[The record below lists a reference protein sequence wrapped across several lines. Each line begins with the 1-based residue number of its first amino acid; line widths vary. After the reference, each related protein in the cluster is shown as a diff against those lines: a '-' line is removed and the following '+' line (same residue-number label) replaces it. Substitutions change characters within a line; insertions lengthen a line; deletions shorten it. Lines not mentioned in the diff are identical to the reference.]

1 MVIDK
6 IVIDNF
12 KGFNGCFTLPLN
24 SGLNII
30 VGDNEAGKSTIL
42 EAINLA
48 LTGLYNGRYLR
59 NELSQ
64 YLFNNIAVEEYLASL
79 ATNKPLLPPSI
90 LIELYLKGEERPF
103 LKGTKNTSGLDCSG
117 VFLKVEFDDSYKPVY
132 EELIKSGDL
141 KTLPIEYYHIVWKG
155 FSRDPI
161 TARNIP
167 LKSAFIDSSSTKF
180 SNGSDAYINR
190 IVKELLTL
198 EEIVNISQ
206 SHREMKESFMDNQ
219 SIQAINN
226 KLTTASK
233 VTDKKVTISVD
244 LSSRNAWESSL
255 TTYIED
261 IPFHYVGKGEQSI
274 IKTNLALAHNK
285 SKEANVILLEEP
297 ENHLSHSKL
306 NQLIMLVKDSCTEKQ
321 IIVTTHS
328 SFVANKLGLNCLTLL
343 NDRKAVQM
351 NGLSLATKAFF
362 EKIQGYDTLRLILC
376 DKAILVEGDS
386 DELVVQKA
394 YMAANGGRLPIEDRV
409 DVISVGVSFL
419 RFLEIA
425 EKISQR
431 VCVVTDN
438 DGDIG
443 ALLKKYKAYLGDN
456 AKPEITIHYD
466 DVVDAGELM
475 IGDSKFNYNTLE
487 PKFLKANGLDLT
499 KEILGVEYAC
509 IDDLHRYMKSN
520 KTDCALKIYDSAKE
534 ITYPG
539 YIIEAIYDGE

>member
-1 MVIDK
+1 MLNIDK
-6 IVIDNF
+6 VVIENF
-12 KGFNGCFTLPLN
+12 KGFKDRFTLPLN

-79 ATNKPLLPPSI
+79 STDRPLLPPSI
-90 LIELYLKGEERPF
+90 LIELYLSGEERPF
-103 LKGTKNTSGLDCSG
+103 LKGTKNTDGADCSG
-117 VFLKVEFDDSYKPVY
+117 VFLKVEFDESYKPVY
-132 EELIKSGDL
+132 EELIKAGDL
-141 KTLPIEYYHIVWKG
+141 KTLPIEYYHIICKG

-180 SNGSDAYINR
+180 SNGSDAYIGR
-190 IVKELLTL
+190 IVKELLTP

-206 SHREMKESFMDNQ
+206 SHREMKEHFMDNE
-219 SIQAINN
+219 SIHAINE

-233 VTDKKVTISVD
+233 VTEKTVSISVE
-244 LSSRNAWESSL
+244 LSSKNAWESSL
-255 TTYIED
+255 TTYLED
-261 IPFHYVGKGEQSI
+261 IPFQYVGKGEQSI

-285 SKEANVILLEEP
+285 AKEANIILLEEP

-306 NQLIMLVKDSCTEKQ
+306 NELIRSVKESCAKKQ

-328 SFVANKLGLNCLTLL
+328 SFVANKLGLDSLTLL
-343 NDRKAVQM
+343 NDRKSVKM
-351 NGLSLATKAFF
+351 RGLSPDTKAFF

-386 DELVVQKA
+386 DELVIQKA
-394 YMAANGGRLPIEDRV
+394 YMTANNGKLPIEDRI

-419 RFLEIA
+419 RFLELA

-438 DGDIG
+438 DGDTE
-443 ALLKKYKAYLGDN
+443 ALSRKYEGYLGDN
-456 AKPEITIHYD
+456 AKPNITIHYD
-466 DVVDAGELM
+466 DVIDAGELI
-475 IGDSKFNYNTLE
+475 IGNSAFNYNTLE
-487 PKFLKANGLDLT
+487 PKFLKVNGFEQT
-499 KEILGVEYAC
+499 KIILGVNYAE
-509 IDDLHRYMKSN
+509 IDDLHKHMKSK
-520 KTDCALKIYDSAKE
+520 KTECALKIYDSTEA
-534 ITYPG
+534 ITYPA
-539 YIIEAIYDGE
+539 YIIEAIS